1 MWLNRYSPPWKL
13 NWELGRNMQHRVDQ
27 NSSSSLICRWY
38 FFPMLISWLFNRS
51 FTTVIFMMIN
61 SVNQVP
67 GTTTY
72 SLALYYMMT
81 APLKDS
87 PLLERFVDEDDAYRS
102 SRFKLIPYISEVSIH
117 KKAIKYDSNWD
128 TISEKLF
135 FSPFT
140 FYVLLNIFYQS
151 SKMKT
156 TQWPNSSYNLKLIG
170 LEYYFVVV
178 LLGIMDRKAECRK
191 ESWFG
196 GSSTPS

>member
-1 MWLNRYSPPWKL
+1 MRLNRYSPPWKL

-38 FFPMLISWLFNRS
+38 FFPMLISWLFNWS

-81 APLKDS
+81 TPLKDS
-87 PLLERFVDEDDAYRS
+87 PLLARFVDEDDAYRS

-117 KKAIKYDSNWD
+117 KKQSNM
-128 TISEKLF
+128 T
-135 FSPFT
+135 
-140 FYVLLNIFYQS
+140 
-151 SKMKT
+151 
-156 TQWPNSSYNLKLIG
+156 LIG
-170 LEYYFVVV
+170 TPFLKNFFFPPHFMFCWTYFIN
-178 LLGIMDRKAECRK
+178 LLKWKQHNDLILVIT
-191 ESWFG
+191 WN
-196 GSSTPS
+196 